1 MRRFQFRL
9 ERFLDLRRWKE
20 REWEIALAKILGE
33 CLLLEN
39 RITEI
44 GVEIGSS
51 RLAVFTDGARVD
63 IEAMARREL
72 YVQRLLRER
81 ERARVTL
88 EEKRREMEKVRA
100 KYLEAA
106 KERKV
111 LDKLK
116 ERRAGDYY
124 DHQRDE
130 EYKAVDELNSAA
142 AAIRGIPAAADVSG
156 GISAAAAAVKL
167 RGA

>member
-39 RITEI
+39 RIIEI
-44 GVEIGSS
+44 GAEIGSS
-51 RLAVFTDGARVD
+51 RLAVFTVGARVD
-63 IEAMARREL
+63 VEAMARREL

-81 ERARVTL
+81 ERARATL
-88 EEKRREMEKVRA
+88 EEKRIEMEKVRA
-100 KYLEAA
+100 KYLEAS

-116 ERRAGDYY
+116 ARREGDYY
-124 DHQRDE
+124 EHQRRE
-130 EYKAVDELNSAA
+130 EYKVVDDLNSA
-142 AAIRGIPAAADVSG
+142 
-156 GISAAAAAVKL
+156 SAAAKL
-167 RGA
+167 SR